1 MLKNYIITAWRS
13 LQRNKI
19 YAIINVFCLS
29 VGITGAI
36 LISLFIHH
44 EFSFDSYHQNHENL
58 FRIEGIYNIG
68 GNHNHLA
75 ITPFPLGPA
84 LKKEFTQVKEYV
96 RLYYQNDI
104 TVNIE
109 DKKFI
114 EDNMAFT
121 DSTFFDVFTQE
132 LIWGNPDKA
141 LVEPNSV
148 VLGKT
153 TSEKYFG
160 NENPLGKNIRLN
172 QETYMITGVM
182 KDFPDNT
189 HFDLEALISMSS
201 MENNLVYSLSPN
213 LFWSINTNFTYILFH
228 ENTHPEQV
236 FGNMNAF
243 HEKYTSPVGSMIGGF
258 SNFTY
263 TPLRE
268 VRFSRITF
276 SPNPTSKTILYVLS
290 IVAIF
295 LVIIAAVNYT
305 NLATARASVRSK
317 EIGIRKVSGA
327 GRGQLILQFLS
338 ESVFISLISLVF
350 SFLIIEF
357 LLPGF
362 NHLSEKS
369 FHLVDLFRWPI
380 LFYLIMITLFTGLL
394 AGFYPSLF
402 ISRMSPSTILRGSK
416 GSKGGSVYLRKALV
430 VFQFAISIMLI
441 TGTLMVQSQLKFLQN
456 KDLGLKTENR
466 AVLRIQNPDNR
477 ERIQTLENIVKQN
490 PDVLK
495 TTKTFS
501 VPGRGFNKNAV
512 WVESEDG
519 MKEATVTTN
528 YVDEKYF
535 QFFEIEIIEGRDFDQ
550 NMQSDAE
557 TSIVINESAVSTF
570 GWKENPLGKTIQWQ
584 FDSLGNPTVTQKV
597 IGVVKDHNLLNLNHA
612 VEPVM
617 YMLSADNAAYQNLIV
632 QYVPGTETKTLEF
645 LEQSVY
651 EFDPENFPNITFATS
666 GYREQF
672 ENEERLSSIFTVF
685 AVVCILISF
694 IGLFGLSSFITEQR
708 KREIGVRK
716 VLGSSEWAIL
726 GLFYREFTLLILIS
740 ILITIPITWVLLDMW
755 LNQFIYRISI
765 IPEPFIISSIISLLI
780 TLITVSYHTLRAAHI
795 NPAEIIR
802 SE

>member
-19 YAIINVFCLS
+19 YAFINVFCLS

-44 EFSFDSYHQNHENL
+44 EFSFDSYHENHENL
-58 FRIEGIYNIG
+58 FRIEGIYTIG

-84 LKKEFTQVKEYV
+84 LKKEFSQVKEYV

-114 EDNMAFT
+114 EDSMAFA

-132 LIWGNPDKA
+132 LIWGNPDRA
-141 LVEPNSV
+141 LAESNSV
-148 VLGKT
+148 VLSQT
-153 TSEKYFG
+153 ISEKYFG
-160 NENPLGKNIRLN
+160 KENPLGKNIRLN

-189 HFDLEALISMSS
+189 HLDLEALLSMSS
-201 MENNLVYSLSPN
+201 LENNMVYSLSPN

-228 ENTHPEQV
+228 ENTQPEQV
-236 FGNMNAF
+236 LGNMTAF
-243 HEKYTSPVGSMIGGF
+243 HEKYTNPVGNMIGGF

-268 VRFSRITF
+268 VRFSKITF

-305 NLATARASVRSK
+305 NLATARASIRSK

-338 ESVFISLISLVF
+338 ESVFIAFISLVF

-357 LLPGF
+357 ILPGF

-477 ERIQTLENIVKQN
+477 QRIETLENIVKQN
-490 PDVLK
+490 PDILQ

-519 MKEATVTTN
+519 MNEATVTTN

-535 QFFEIEIIEGRDFDQ
+535 HFYEIDIIRGRTFDQ
-550 NMQSDAE
+550 NLQSDAE
-557 TSIVINESAVSTF
+557 TSIVINESAARTF
-570 GWKENPLGKTIQWQ
+570 GWIDNPLGKTIQWQ

-617 YMLSADNAAYQNLIV
+617 YMLGENQDVYQNLIV
-632 QYVPGTETKTLEF
+632 QYVSGTENKTLEF
-645 LEQSVY
+645 LEQSAY
-651 EFDPENFPNITFATS
+651 EFDAENFPNISLASS

-672 ENEERLSSIFTVF
+672 ENEERLSSIFSVF

-716 VLGSSEWAIL
+716 VLGSSSLSIL
-726 GLFYREFTLLILIS
+726 GLFYKEFTMLILIS
-740 ILITIPITWVLLDMW
+740 ILITIPIAWVLLDMW

-765 IPEPFIISSIISLLI
+765 IPQPFIVSSIISLLI
-780 TLITVSYHTLRAAHI
+780 ALVTVSYHTLRAANI